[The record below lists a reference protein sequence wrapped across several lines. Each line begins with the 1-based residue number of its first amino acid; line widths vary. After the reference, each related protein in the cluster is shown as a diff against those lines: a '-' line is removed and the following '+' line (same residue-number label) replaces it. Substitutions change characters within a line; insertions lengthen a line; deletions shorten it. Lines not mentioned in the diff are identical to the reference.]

1 MTSDEEMIERL
12 RGAERTVDVRP
23 SGDLWA
29 GVRARVPGERRRRVA
44 RRAAPAV
51 ACAVAAA
58 GIAAG
63 LTLAGGTGKA
73 SLAPADL
80 PPAPRITQLQP
91 VTFTPDEAAHLVI
104 ECLQSGPGPA
114 DPARFQPG
122 GLTVW
127 AAARDVTGATVI
139 LSNPSTFVDC
149 DVPADAAG
157 RLDIDGAY
165 VYSWGTGHDAMPRTD
180 LELEHASGSHGIGG
194 GFGGRLGAG
203 FGSGPGDSR
212 TVHDCGGRVSAR
224 VARVTATTPS
234 GEIVEVPIQDG
245 KVVVR
250 TLQIDPPEPG
260 PRPGEPGFED
270 FRRNNPT
277 LFDDW
282 YQANRPVVRAYDRD
296 GRLLAATEA
305 G

>member
-29 GVRARVPGERRRRVA
+29 GVRARVPGERRRRVT

-80 PPAPRITQLQP
+80 PPGPRITRLQP
-91 VTFTPDEAAHLVI
+91 VTFAPAEAEHLVI

-127 AAARDVTGATVI
+127 AAARDATGATVI

-157 RLDIDGAY
+157 RLNVDGAY
-165 VYSWGTGHDAMPRTD
+165 VYNWGGGHDASPQTD
-180 LELEHASGSHGIGG
+180 LELKYAGGSHGIGG
-194 GFGGRLGAG
+194 GFGGDL
-203 FGSGPGDSR
+203 GDSR
-212 TVHDCGGRVSAR
+212 TVHDRGGRVSAR

-234 GEIVEVPIQDG
+234 GEIVEVPVQDG
-245 KVVVR
+245 KIVVR
-250 TLQIDPPEPG
+250 TIQIDPPEPG
-260 PRPGEPGFED
+260 PDPYDPEFEEFVRD
-270 FRRNNPT
+270 NPT
-277 LFDDW
+277 LQYEW
-282 YQANRPVVRAYDRD
+282 YQSTQPVVRAYDRD
-296 GRLLAATEA
+296 GRLLATSRA